1 MGSDAAKFT
10 LRFRNRQTH
19 ELLGL
24 VADQLGMSKNRL
36 AEQMLEREL
45 DAAALLVE
53 RDLDS
58 TLRDLRAYRRE
69 ERLAEDVAAFAEGEA
84 YGEDPLR
91 ARMVEPAELG
101 DAFGVMKA
109 FDG

>member
-1 MGSDAAKFT
+1 MSSDAAKFT
-10 LRFRNRQTH
+10 LRFHNRQTH

-24 VADQLGMSKNRL
+24 VADQLGISKNRL

-84 YGEDPLR
+84 YGDDPLR
-91 ARMVEPAELG
+91 ARMVEPTELG

>member
-45 DAAALLVE
+45 DAAARLVE
-53 RDLDS
+53 RDS
-58 TLRDLRAYRRE
+58 TALCAPTGARSAWPRTSPPSPRCCARTSESPLARRE
-69 ERLAEDVAAFAEGEA
+69 RVLIELAI
-84 YGEDPLR
+84 
-91 ARMVEPAELG
+91 
-101 DAFGVMKA
+101 
-109 FDG
+109 